1 MFRTTLDFY
10 GRAYGLAAMP
20 EEKEQILPYLL
31 GATRIRKPIP
41 QMEDAE
47 GNPIPLRKET
57 AEIKKQRK
65 AIENALNLKIM
76 SLTEVEPIEGISS
89 MNEIDFRLRQE
100 LTHAGWSLTE
110 RNGKAVICSY
120 LPTLHEEKAKAI
132 PA

>member
-10 GRAYGLAAMP
+10 GRAYGLAATQ
-20 EEKEQILPYLL
+20 EEKTQILPYLL

-41 QMEDAE
+41 QMEDGE
-47 GNPIPLRKET
+47 GNPILRKET

-65 AIENALNLKIM
+65 AIENALNLKVM

-120 LPTLHEEKAKAI
+120 LPTSHEKAISA
-132 PA
+132 

>member
-10 GRAYGLAAMP
+10 GRAYGLAVTQK
-20 EEKEQILPYLL
+20 EKAQILPYLL

-65 AIENALNLKIM
+65 AIESALELKIL
-76 SLTEVEPIEGISS
+76 SLTEAEPIEGMKS
-89 MNEIDFRLRQE
+89 MDEIDFRLRQE

-110 RNGKAVICSY
+110 RNGKVVICSY
-120 LPTLHEEKAKAI
+120 LPTLHEEKAI